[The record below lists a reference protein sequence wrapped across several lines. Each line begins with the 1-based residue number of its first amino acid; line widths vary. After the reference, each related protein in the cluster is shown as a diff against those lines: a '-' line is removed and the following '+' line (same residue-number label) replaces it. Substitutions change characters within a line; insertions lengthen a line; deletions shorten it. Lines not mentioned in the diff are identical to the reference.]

1 MIRFR
6 FIDIGSAES
15 NRTCAL
21 LKTLLKTKTDNCQYL
36 ITVRRTIVML
46 YQLDLYGRIGIRTLV
61 VQY

>member
-21 LKTLLKTKTDNCQYL
+21 LKTLLKTDNCQYL
-36 ITVRRTIVML
+36 ML
-46 YQLDLYGRIGIRTLV
+46 YQLDLYGCRIGISS
-61 VQY
+61 VQYQ